1 MILSY
6 QERIDRILNTNHIVL
21 IDDWSIHRVE
31 GVYPLGTVIFIDTG
45 GVKYQDT
52 EVMGSRGQRGF
63 SPGCRADRC
72 YRGWGT

>member
-52 EVMGSRGQRGF
+52 EVMTLEEAGKASMF
-63 SPGCRADRC
+63 YYDVLELLNIN
-72 YRGWGT
+72 Y

>member
-31 GVYPLGTVIFIDTG
+31 SVYPLGNIIFIDTG

-52 EVMGSRGQRGF
+52 EVMTLKEAGKGSMFYYDVLQLLNIN
-63 SPGCRADRC
+63 
-72 YRGWGT
+72 Y

>member
-31 GVYPLGTVIFIDTG
+31 GVYSLGNVIFIDTG

-52 EVMGSRGQRGF
+52 EVMTLEEAGKGSMF
-63 SPGCRADRC
+63 YYDVLELLNIN
-72 YRGWGT
+72 Y